1 MSTRSSKTLLLFIC
15 ALAVLLQLPAM
26 LATSVEPSA
35 TEMSCAQVNHQI
47 PHKMI
52 IFWNFQLA
60 GSDEERLLL
69 CQLYESS
76 ALLAQLGAL
85 VNDGIERLASTQ
97 GRHLAHNWIPIPTI
111 IWILGLARAIGSE
124 GPRMEKRKHEV
135 GFEILRKYS
144 WPFSVFA
151 LW

>member
-1 MSTRSSKTLLLFIC
+1 
-15 ALAVLLQLPAM
+15 
-26 LATSVEPSA
+26 
-35 TEMSCAQVNHQI
+35 
-47 PHKMI
+47 
-52 IFWNFQLA
+52 LA

-97 GRHLAHNWIPIPTI
+97 GGHWHKNWILFSC
-111 IWILGLARAIGSE
+111 LGLARAIGSE

-135 GFEILRKYS
+135 GF
-144 WPFSVFA
+144 
-151 LW
+151 